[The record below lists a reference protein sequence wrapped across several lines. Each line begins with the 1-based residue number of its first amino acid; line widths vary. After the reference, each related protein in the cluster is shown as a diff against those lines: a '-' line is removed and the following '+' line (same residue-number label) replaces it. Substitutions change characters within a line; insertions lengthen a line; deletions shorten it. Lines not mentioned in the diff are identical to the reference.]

1 MDGCQPGLRQD
12 VYRFVVNGCAPAIIS
27 GHDLVSIWLTE
38 READERRAFGRGGET
53 CYNLL
58 KKRHILSLTNW
69 PLN

>member
-1 MDGCQPGLRQD
+1 M
-12 VYRFVVNGCAPAIIS
+12 VNRVMVNECAPGFIS
-27 GHDLVSIWLTE
+27 GHYLVRIWFTG
-38 READERRAFGRGGET
+38 RDGAERRAFGGGDEI